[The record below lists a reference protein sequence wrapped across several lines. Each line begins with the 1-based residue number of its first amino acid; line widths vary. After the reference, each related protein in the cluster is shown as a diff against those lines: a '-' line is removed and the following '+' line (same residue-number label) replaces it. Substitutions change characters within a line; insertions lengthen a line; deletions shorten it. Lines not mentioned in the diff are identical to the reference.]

1 MKKWQKDR
9 IAYGWAWLLL
19 PAHIEELKEKLKN
32 SDDGVDQISLNIKI
46 NQAEEEL
53 QIIEEEYKRI
63 TNG

>member
-19 PAHIEELKEKLKN
+19 PAHIEELIDKFKT
-32 SDDGVDQISLNIKI
+32 SDDETDQMFFIIEI
-46 NQAEEEL
+46 RQAEEEL

>member
-9 IAYGWAWLLL
+9 IAYGWARLFL
-19 PAHIEELKEKLKN
+19 PAHIEELIDKFKI
-32 SDDGVDQISLNIKI
+32 SDDPIEQMYFNIEI
-46 NQAEEEL
+46 RQAEEEL

>member
-9 IAYGWAWLLL
+9 IAYAWARKLL
-19 PAHIEELKEKLKN
+19 PAHIEELIDKFK
-32 SDDGVDQISLNIKI
+32 ISNDEVNQMYLNVEIR
-46 NQAEEEL
+46 QAEEEL